1 MIRHGFEPRTQY
13 KTYMVYLG
21 AHVYN
26 EAYRVNSEYMFI
38 WPYRLSV
45 RTFGFQP
52 KKSGSTPGG
61 ATVMFGNYSD

>member
-1 MIRHGFEPRTQY
+1 
-13 KTYMVYLG
+13 MVYLG